1 MLSAN
6 GTFCLYRLQTVRGVE
21 NPSSKWSVFYRI
33 ARWLWVRR
41 MGLINPIHSLYLFT
55 MIVFLN
61 GVFERMSPAVVW
73 MNVKDTGYEVNISLN
88 TFASIQHMKEGRLY
102 THLQIKE
109 DAHTLFG
116 FVEKSEREIFKML
129 LSVSG
134 IGASI
139 ARTMLS
145 SLDPKQIT
153 NAIASGDVITVQ
165 SIKGIGSKTAQRVIL
180 DLKDKVLKLYDLDEV
195 SMFQNNTNRDE
206 ALSALEV
213 LGFVRKASEK
223 LVEKIIKESP
233 DSSVEYII
241 KQALKNL

>member
-1 MLSAN
+1 M
-6 GTFCLYRLQTVRGVE
+6 
-21 NPSSKWSVFYRI
+21 I
-33 ARWLWVRR
+33 AYIQGKLAEKTPTEVV
-41 MGLINPIHSLYLFT
+41 IDC
-55 MIVFLN
+55 N
-61 GVFERMSPAVVW
+61 GV
-73 MNVKDTGYEVNISLN
+73 GYHINISLHTYSLLPN
-88 TFASIQHMKEGRLY
+88 TDFVKLF

-109 DAHTLFG
+109 DSHTLFG

-145 SLDPKQIT
+145 SLEPKQIIQALAT
-153 NAIASGDVITVQ
+153 ADVGTIQ
-165 SIKGIGSKTAQRVIL
+165 SIKGIGSKTAQRAIL

-213 LGFVRKASEK
+213 LGFVRKTSEK
-223 LVEKIIKESP
+223 IVDKIVKV
-233 DSSVEYII
+233 DSAASVESII

>member
-1 MLSAN
+1 MIAH
-6 GTFCLYRLQTVRGVE
+6 LQGKLVEKSPIQIIIDCGGV
-21 NPSSKWSVFYRI
+21 
-33 ARWLWVRR
+33 
-41 MGLINPIHSLYLFT
+41 
-55 MIVFLN
+55 
-61 GVFERMSPAVVW
+61 
-73 MNVKDTGYEVNISLN
+73 GYHVNISLHTYSLLPN
-88 TFASIQHMKEGRLY
+88 TDLIKVY

-116 FVEKSEREIFKML
+116 FMEKSEREIFRLL

-153 NAIASGDVITVQ
+153 NAIASADVITIQ

-180 DLKDKVLKLYDLDEV
+180 DLKEKVLKLYDLDEV
-195 SMFQNNTNRDE
+195 SMSKSNTNRDE

-213 LGFVRKASEK
+213 LGFVRKTS
-223 LVEKIIKESP
+223 EKIIEKIVKEDP
-233 DSSVEYII
+233 DASVESII
-241 KQALKNL
+241 KKALKNL

>member
-1 MLSAN
+1 MIAH
-6 GTFCLYRLQTVRGVE
+6 LQGKLVEKTPTEVVIDCGGV
-21 NPSSKWSVFYRI
+21 
-33 ARWLWVRR
+33 
-41 MGLINPIHSLYLFT
+41 
-55 MIVFLN
+55 
-61 GVFERMSPAVVW
+61 
-73 MNVKDTGYEVNISLN
+73 GYHVNISLHTYSLLPN
-88 TFASIQHMKEGRLY
+88 ADFIKLF

-153 NAIASGDVITVQ
+153 NTIASGDVVTIQ

-180 DLKDKVLKLYDLDEV
+180 DLKEKVLKLYDLDEV
-195 SMFQNNTNRDE
+195 SMSQSNTNRDE

-213 LGFVRKASEK
+213 LGFVRKTS
-223 LVEKIIKESP
+223 EKIIEKIVKEDP
-233 DSSVEYII
+233 DASVESII
-241 KQALKNL
+241 KKALKNL

>member
-1 MLSAN
+1 MIAHIQGKLVEKTPTQVVIDC
-6 GTFCLYRLQTVRGVE
+6 GGV
-21 NPSSKWSVFYRI
+21 
-33 ARWLWVRR
+33 
-41 MGLINPIHSLYLFT
+41 
-55 MIVFLN
+55 
-61 GVFERMSPAVVW
+61 
-73 MNVKDTGYEVNISLN
+73 GYHVNISLHTYSLLPN
-88 TFASIQHMKEGRLY
+88 TDFIKLY

-116 FVEKSEREIFKML
+116 FVEKSEREIFKLL

-153 NAIASGDVITVQ
+153 NAIASGDVVTIQ

-180 DLKDKVLKLYDLDEV
+180 DLKEKVLKLYDLDEV
-195 SMFQNNTNRDE
+195 SMSQSNTNRDE

-213 LGFVRKASEK
+213 LGFVRKTSERI
-223 LVEKIIKESP
+223 VEKIVKEDP
-233 DSSVEYII
+233 DASVESII
-241 KQALKNL
+241 KKALKNL

>member
-1 MLSAN
+1 MIAH
-6 GTFCLYRLQTVRGVE
+6 LQGKLVEKSPTQIVIDCGGV
-21 NPSSKWSVFYRI
+21 
-33 ARWLWVRR
+33 
-41 MGLINPIHSLYLFT
+41 
-55 MIVFLN
+55 
-61 GVFERMSPAVVW
+61 
-73 MNVKDTGYEVNISLN
+73 GYHVNISLHTYSLLPN
-88 TFASIQHMKEGRLY
+88 TDFIKVY

-116 FVEKSEREIFKML
+116 FIEKSEREIFRLL

-153 NAIASGDVITVQ
+153 NAIGSADVVTIQ

-180 DLKDKVLKLYDLDEV
+180 DLKEKVLKLYDLDEV
-195 SMFQNNTNRDE
+195 SMSQSNTNRDE

-213 LGFVRKASEK
+213 LGFVRKTS
-223 LVEKIIKESP
+223 EKIIEKIVKEDP
-233 DSSVEYII
+233 DASVETII
-241 KQALKNL
+241 KKALKSL